1 MNCLAPRERERIIPP
16 VEGEVPKKP
25 RITLA
30 FKLTLF
36 TAVLVILVCGAMAYF
51 LVFRSAEQRTEAM
64 ASRVEAFTKIIG
76 GMKASGIQGR
86 QYDPFLVKTLVD
98 HGQGLGTDLCF
109 VVFEEPGKPPEGVA
123 NRACLETAAPELA
136 RATAGRP
143 EEEALSLLAKC
154 DSRREHLWVQSL
166 QVRPSREAPL
176 ILRATL
182 GFSALTLDRELR
194 RSLSANA
201 AVTGVSVLAGLLMA
215 FLLARQ
221 FARPIRAVA
230 EAMGQVAAGDLER
243 SLSVRS
249 RDEVGLLASAFNV
262 MTRGLRERERI
273 KSTFARYVSDS
284 VAERILKE
292 EKDID
297 LRGELREVT
306 ILFLDIRGFTALV
319 ELLSPQEVVSLL
331 NDYFEIIIDIIFRY
345 EGTINKFIG
354 DSILAIYGA
363 PQQVERPEL
372 RAVLTAAEI
381 QRAVGEFNW
390 RRMQAGKPVANFGI
404 GIHAGEAIAGNIGSA
419 RRMEYTV
426 IGRSVNLAQRIQAS
440 SHEGQILISESVR
453 KSVEDLVS
461 TQALEPVFLK
471 GILEPIELFEV
482 TNVRW
487 DALPAQFAPRT
498 AAGRTT

>member
-1 MNCLAPRERERIIPP
+1 
-16 VEGEVPKKP
+16 VETEGRHKP

-30 FKLTLF
+30 VKLTLF
-36 TAVLVILVCGAMAYF
+36 AAVLVLLVGGAMAYF
-51 LVFRSAEQRTEAM
+51 LVFRSAAERTEAM
-64 ASRVEAFTKIIG
+64 LSRVDAFTKIIG

-98 HGQGLGTDLCF
+98 YGQGLGTDLCF
-109 VVFEEPGKPPEGVA
+109 VVFEEPGKSAEGVA
-123 NRACLETAAPELA
+123 NASCLQAAAPLLSQDVPDPGSAEGLSRLA
-136 RATAGRP
+136 R
-143 EEEALSLLAKC
+143 LNN
-154 DSRREHLWVQSL
+154 RRENLWVQSL
-166 QVRPSREAPL
+166 QVKPSRDAPA

-182 GFSALTLDRELR
+182 GFSGINLERQLR
-194 RSLSANA
+194 DSLLANIL
-201 AVTGVSVLAGLLMA
+201 VTGAAILAGLIMA
-215 FLLARQ
+215 VLLARQ
-221 FARPIRAVA
+221 FARPIREVARAMRLVA
-230 EAMGQVAAGDLER
+230 EGDLSQNLALNR
-243 SLSVRS
+243 S
-249 RDEVGLLASAFNV
+249 DEVGVLASAFNV

-273 KSTFARYVSDS
+273 KSTFARYVSDT

-292 EKDID
+292 EKDLD
-297 LRGELREVT
+297 LRGELRQVT

-319 ELLSPQEVVSLL
+319 ELLPPQEVVALL

-363 PQQVERPEL
+363 PQEVDLPEL
-372 RAVLTAAEI
+372 RAVATAAEI

-440 SHEGQILISESVR
+440 SREGQILISESVR
-453 KSVEDLVS
+453 DKAKDRIA
-461 TQALEPVFLK
+461 TQVLEPVFLK

-482 TNVRW
+482 TAVNWER
-487 DALPAQFAPRT
+487 LPAAWAGPQAT
-498 AAGRTT
+498 AGRYA